1 MTSTLPPV
9 TPTTKVTATLTALT
23 TTMSSVTT
31 TMPGETTKIPAVT
44 TTVPA
49 VITTLPAVTTT
60 LPAVTTTLPAVTT
73 TLPAVTTTLSGVTTK
88 IPAVTTTVPAVTN
101 TLPVATTIPLE
112 VTSKLPDMTTT
123 YKKYLLLTT
132 SVTRRRKYLE
142 TTKQETS
149 TYMKGFPG
157 YTERSGTWYKVVAVS
172 MTYVAAAQ
180 TCAADGGR
188 LAVVKSQDVQDF
200 LVAMIAEVNAGTDYW
215 IGLLQ
220 MTGGWTWS
228 DGTAVNSGFTNWAP
242 GEPNNVDEQCG
253 QLLQVRGFKWDDTR
267 CYYQKHFVCQ
277 IGKGNLAIGKT
288 ATQSS
293 DFVHLGEAL
302 GAGKAVDGSRATDIK
317 PGKACTHTEN
327 EYQPWWKVDLSR
339 TYTIKQISILNRG
352 DCCGERLKN
361 FMVRVGPNE
370 DFAQNDQCG
379 EMYTGTPEDGQT
391 IVVYCSPPI
400 PGRYVSV
407 QLMGREDNLSLCEV
421 EVYAETGTC
430 GLSAFRHV
438 PRTDCYGSDI
448 SRVTGVTLQDCAEAC
463 CADSTCLS
471 FQYNIGI
478 ECYVKS
484 RLCSDEEKVSLSSG
498 NMYDRIHLPA
508 CHNGY
513 QIHNNICY
521 KAFNMQMTFLD
532 ASWTCRTEGGSL
544 AMPKDAGTDDF
555 LVSLK
560 KDVDERGR
568 FRFGLADRRQEGV
581 WEWVDGTPLG
591 GYSAW
596 MPGEPNNDNDE
607 DCVLY
612 YDRKTNDGK
621 TWNDDKC
628 SSAKK
633 FICEVKLPAP
643 MIDNCQVGYKL
654 LARTCIRIYFR
665 EVGHKD
671 ARKICETD
679 GATLAMPKTEE
690 LDQAL
695 RSFVHKEGHN
705 AQFWIGLRNKPLIFH
720 KLSKRHWIWEDG
732 STLGYYKVRCSRHAS
747 LSPNRNRF
755 KYTFYVIV
763 ELEKL

>member
-1 MTSTLPPV
+1 MTSTLPPL
-9 TPTTKVTATLTALT
+9 TPTTKVTATIPALK
-23 TTMSSVTT
+23 TTMIGVTT
-31 TMPGETTKIPAVT
+31 TMPAVTTKLPGVTTKIPTVT
-44 TTVPA
+44 TTMP
-49 VITTLPAVTTT
+49 
-60 LPAVTTTLPAVTT
+60 
-73 TLPAVTTTLSGVTTK
+73 GVTTK
-88 IPAVTTTVPAVTN
+88 IPAVTTTVPALAT
-101 TLPVATTIPLE
+101 TLPVATTIQLE
-112 VTSKLPDMTTT
+112 VISKLPDIMTTT

-132 SVTRRRKYLE
+132 SVTRRSKYLE

-172 MTYVAAAQ
+172 MTYDAAAQ

-188 LAVVKSQDVQDF
+188 LAVVKSQDLQDF

-242 GEPNNVDEQCG
+242 GEPNNVDEKCG
-253 QLLQVRGFKWDDTR
+253 QLRQVRGFKWDDTR

-293 DFVHLGEAL
+293 DYVHLGEAL
-302 GAGKAVDGSRATDIK
+302 GAGKAVDGSRATVIK

-421 EVYAETGTC
+421 EVYAETGSESREYISLGCWADTSDRAIPMLEGTDARLDGDNYQSRENPIEKC
-430 GLSAFRHV
+430 YQVALSRGFPMFAVQNGGQCFGSADGLN
-438 PRTDCYGSDI
+438 T
-448 SRVTGVTLQDCAEAC
+448 
-463 CADSTCLS
+463 
-471 FQYNIGI
+471 
-478 ECYVKS
+478 
-484 RLCSDEEKVSLSSG
+484 
-498 NMYDRIHLPA
+498 YDRYGPSTTCASDGEGGPRGNEVYRIAA
-508 CHNGY
+508 CRNGY
-513 QIHNNICY
+513 KIHNKICY
-521 KAFNMQMTFLD
+521 KAFNMEMTFLD
-532 ASWTCRTEGGSL
+532 ASSTCRTEGGTL

-560 KDVDERGR
+560 KDVAERGR
-568 FRFGLADRRQEGV
+568 FWFGLADRRKEGV

-596 MPGEPNNDNDE
+596 GPGEPNNDNDE

-612 YDRKTNDGK
+612 YDGK

-643 MIDNCQVGYKL
+643 MIDNCKVGYKL
-654 LARTCIRIYFR
+654 LARTCIRLNFR
-665 EVGHKD
+665 EVSYKD
-671 ARKICETD
+671 ARKICERE
-679 GATLAMPKTEE
+679 GARLAMPKTEE
-690 LDQAL
+690 LDLAL
-695 RSFVHKEGHN
+695 RDLVHKEGHN
-705 AQFWIGLRNKPLIFH
+705 V
-720 KLSKRHWIWEDG
+720 EDG
-732 STLGYYKVRCSRHAS
+732 IQESQMAADG
-747 LSPNRNRF
+747 F
-755 KYTFYVIV
+755 I
-763 ELEKL
+763 